1 LVVVLVREAA
11 DFSVAAVVAFFC
23 VAAVRLLDVSPAG
36 AVLEDD
42 AFLVVVFSELLFA
55 LVEVDFAAVDFLSL
69 VGFELLERTILNFSL
84 VESKAGP

>member
-1 LVVVLVREAA
+1 
-11 DFSVAAVVAFFC
+11 
-23 VAAVRLLDVSPAG
+23 
-36 AVLEDD
+36 
-42 AFLVVVFSELLFA
+42 